1 MPKCII
7 SHGNKDIT
15 MLPNLLYPS
24 VNKKAPLGSGYRNYS
39 KRIMMIIS
47 GAHEKFLGK
56 ISISFF
62 TKSIHLLVP
71 LDELGLD
78 LFPFLHLA
86 GLQVQLRVLVKGRHF
101 LICVVR

>member
-47 GAHEKFLGK
+47 GAHEKFLRK
-56 ISISFF
+56 KFQPLF
-62 TKSIHLLVP
+62 LAKSIHLLIP

-86 GLQVQLRVLVKGRHF
+86 CL
-101 LICVVR
+101 